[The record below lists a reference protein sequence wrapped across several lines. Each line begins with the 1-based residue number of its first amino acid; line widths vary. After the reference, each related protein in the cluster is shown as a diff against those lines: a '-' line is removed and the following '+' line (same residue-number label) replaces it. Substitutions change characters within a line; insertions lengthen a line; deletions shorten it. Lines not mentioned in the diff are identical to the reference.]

1 MSLIRVHPKI
11 KDEFPKAFRAAR
23 KSKFR
28 VVRLEDNLVYV
39 ARRGKGHE
47 RYLVRFTLA
56 QNGEVYVSCRTIDNT
71 PCYGCK
77 FNEMCAHIAVVLLR
91 GKQKATKPERKE
103 AA

>member
-1 MSLIRVHPKI
+1 MIRVHPKI

-28 VVRLEDNLVYV
+28 VVWLEDNLVYV

-47 RYLVRFTLA
+47 RYLVRFILNET
-56 QNGEVYVSCRTIDNT
+56 GEVYVYCRTIDNA

-77 FNEMCAHIAVVLLR
+77 FNECCSHIAVVLER
-91 GKQKATKPERKE
+91 GKRKATKSQTPL